1 VSRRFNNDKSNA
13 KNLMALSLI
22 AGEKFPLKYNAKMVE
37 VLNLFST
44 KVTIFSLWFK
54 LNQI

>member
-13 KNLMALSLI
+13 KNHMALSLI
-22 AGEKFPLKYNAKMVE
+22 AGDKFPLKYNAKMVE

-44 KVTIFSLWFK
+44 KVTIFSLWFE
-54 LNQI
+54 LDQI